1 MSAEILESFHRASI
15 RNRDLLSRHQLEAR
29 VGEWLDCPVL
39 KLDKPHWHNR
49 GEVPIPGQIFFSIW
63 QEGNGELNYN
73 IHAFKLRNLKQY
85 KLESRKFAQA
95 FRTTFDASGW
105 PNVSLDFG
113 PQTLMQ
119 GKISVN
125 PTTLDHDL
133 DSVIAN
139 FCRVHHQIDILLD
152 QRKPATC

>member
-1 MSAEILESFHRASI
+1 MSAEILEAFQRASI

-49 GEVPIPGQIFFSIW
+49 GEVPTPGQIFFSIW

-85 KLESRKFAQA
+85 KLESRKFAEA
-95 FRTTFDASGW
+95 FRAHFELKGW
-105 PNVSLDFG
+105 PNVSTKFG
-113 PQTLMQ
+113 PLTLMQ
-119 GKISVN
+119 GWIPHDPAK
-125 PTTLDHDL
+125 LDHNL
-133 DSVIAN
+133 DSLIAN
-139 FCRVHHQIDILLD
+139 FCRMHHQIDALLD
-152 QRKPATC
+152 ERKIATC